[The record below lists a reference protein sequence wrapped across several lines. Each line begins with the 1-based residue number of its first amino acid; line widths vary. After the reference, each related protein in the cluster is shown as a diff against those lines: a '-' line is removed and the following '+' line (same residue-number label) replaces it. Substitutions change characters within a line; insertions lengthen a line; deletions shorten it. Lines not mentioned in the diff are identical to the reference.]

1 MSKTIVIR
9 DVELNWANVFV
20 AKSPFGAMQW
30 DIQVKT
36 TDPKKAEEM
45 KAAGI
50 NIKNKDG
57 AFVANIKRKTVSAKG
72 TPNEAPKVLLN
83 KAEWPTGKV
92 IGNGSTGDVKVFSYD
107 YNVAGRSGT
116 SAMLSAVNVT
126 NLVEY
131 EGSDNEDF

>member
-20 AKSPFGAMQW
+20 AKSPFGTPQW
-30 DIQVKT
+30 DIQVSTK
-36 TDPKKAEEM
+36 DAAKAEEL
-45 KAAGI
+45 KNAGI
-50 NIKNKDG
+50 NVKNKDG

-83 KAEWPTGKV
+83 KEAFPQGKV

-116 SAMLSAVNVT
+116 AAMLSAVNVT

-131 EGSDNEDF
+131 TSADNEDF